1 MIKTVKRKVAEQ
13 EKKEMTKTEPGVSL
27 DHPQEGER
35 ITGSH
40 YSFRIGALNGAERV
54 EVSIDRGPWE
64 PCRQAAGY
72 WWYDWTGYPEG
83 NHQAVIRVQTKD
95 DRTLSSQ
102 PRQFE
107 VAQEVV
113 EKASELEGSIQ

>member
-1 MIKTVKRKVAEQ
+1 MIKTVKRKVTKQ
-13 EKKEMTKTEPGVSL
+13 EKKEMTKTELEVSL

-35 ITGSH
+35 IIGSH
-40 YSFRIGALNGAERV
+40 YSFRIGAINGADRV
-54 EVSIDRGPWE
+54 EVSIDQGPWE

-83 NHQAVIRVQTKD
+83 NHQAVVRAQTKD
-95 DRTLSSQ
+95 GRTLRSR

-107 VAQEVV
+107 VA
-113 EKASELEGSIQ
+113 EKASEPEGSIQ